1 MTTKCVTDFDV
12 TYGSALAPA
21 GFHRITTR
29 LGGTANLNTT
39 SSSQQSF
46 LWTHEGLSRGNPV
59 VQVSVTY
66 DDEPGPEGF
75 ERVSRDLAKGG
86 TSGRRAFL
94 WLKRHAQQRPTT
106 TNVHGVEG
114 GEIHAVEGDGGVM
127 PIGEV
132 VVAFGSSDPN
142 VEEATEVAEQERA
155 AATAAGEGTEERR
168 AVRVWERL
176 DRSLSPPAVATTQ
189 SGRVSEV
196 FLWFRR
202 VSEEQP
208 LSWSA
213 HSLAVGDW
221 LDARDSDGTWCVAQ
235 VVRIETEFLRVHFQ
249 GYSSRFDED
258 IRLESSKLTKL
269 GTHTSGRDMG
279 QSSRRPGAPW
289 GITPGEVR
297 EMIRRVKD
305 LLPRV
310 LREGEAG
317 GPGDGYGGGVQGQGP
332 ETRLWEMDLPAFIER
347 CLMSAISDPQALPV
361 INDLFKLMLEIIAVR
376 LWEPAPMPRHLLQ
389 TLSRLGNNDRRC
401 TWYYGN
407 YGRSSAPY
415 EGSSASS
422 SAAAAAAAAAAVGTG
437 SGGGRGEG
445 EEEFVVA
452 ERKPEWDK
460 VYVLQSRGGIRAGF
474 QPDASRLYVVNMNH
488 FGRAGGYAALL
499 SRIDPDR
506 AAGPV
511 SLEEYIT
518 YVGFLAAVPK
528 CFVLFSKEHSY
539 FEDVRRAVM
548 TRLGRLS
555 NDELAGEEEVVMTVM
570 SLLGALMSVV
580 DVNFNRL
587 ENGERFYIMF
597 AIQLIRCPFLN
608 PRIRGVVILSN
619 IIDVIVR
626 NAARPRFRGKG
637 VIAGGVGAYTYDW
650 VGEQWLATWLAEER
664 VVEAI
669 LGEACQDADT
679 GGATAAATKGEGSQ
693 GDGDDRD
700 KLDRQVKKIH
710 DIHVE
715 VLKRADGLLCFM
727 ADHGMFLDKHLDL
740 LWEAGK
746 GQPDAQTRAV
756 FGLLEHLCPRL
767 DRAGL
772 DGLYG
777 HLRNLPPQYEEMHVQ
792 LIQRF
797 AEVASGWGAQS
808 GSAQK
813 ATVSD
818 DANTQSIF
826 GRGGNE
832 LLWESVQD
840 HAPVTAEVAD
850 QASEALATLLCHPSG
865 GDGSDCFSNVSPGG
879 RLQAGMGYLSGGGGG
894 GGAAA
899 TAAARENEIHW
910 KRLMFFFDMCLENVE
925 DGKSVAPSLRL
936 MHRIIDAQPEISIN
950 VWTNTV
956 VGGAARSAGGVGR
969 KDEILETLDKDRR
982 LLKLLVDELLRYR
995 AKAQTAANEAGATA
1009 SLADSLISVASI
1021 GSGGGGT
1028 DARDPLSLK
1037 LLGARLPHGEALEIR
1052 LDFIGFVV
1060 SKSNLELTFTMVETL
1075 WRDFLQKPLCATET
1089 EIFFAWMQ
1097 RTTPT
1102 AQAFPHG
1109 IQGQGFYTMSSTVV
1123 HEVFRHLLC
1132 EEGGIDFDSMGP
1144 KGFGCLWRYFSV
1156 VNMEAKALSGSKANK
1171 SHIVVQ
1177 DFFGIQGLDTLWEAF
1192 LRSSN
1197 SSVVADAG
1205 EYLTQLHLHLREP
1218 SDRTSDV
1225 WSSFVERCM
1234 ATFETA
1240 LRAADAAR
1248 FPSLDGIV
1256 ACERVMR
1263 LLVKFLDEVDGTDRA
1278 GWHSPVSSLNS
1289 DEINLKVLVRGP
1301 KVGNG
1306 GSQSREL
1313 YYDMKKST
1321 VTVGM
1326 LRGRVSHEMA
1336 HPADQVRLVINQRN
1350 LSADQCDLNTL
1361 DYEAVTTYCEAVLLN
1376 KPAVDTQGHKPHPID
1391 KRQEWDAGLAR
1402 KAPRHTLANN
1412 DGFLATLFRLM
1423 KVGPPPLVD
1432 ITWALVQTL
1441 PVNKHIHEQLST
1453 MGGRFY
1459 VPTLQLKIEREQEA
1473 LRLKA
1478 LDEEES
1484 NGVAPSTAAVDVKGS
1499 RVQLDLHSGRKVTE
1513 VDWAALLDGS
1523 RVLELLYRLELVYT
1537 LVEPAGDVYALPG
1550 DLVDANEWER
1560 VFLRTGGMQHL
1571 LTLLREHGGIDP
1583 SQSLH
1588 KACLAALLKLVAHL
1602 TTSKKRA
1609 AYADDTAKGDGKGQA
1624 RSKSED
1630 PQDVVR
1636 ELYAGVDLPKLVQR
1650 MLVVM
1655 HEVSKPT
1662 ADTAGHME
1670 STGGVLDADGSNS
1683 YVQQNMVTASA
1694 LVVEEVEGKHRPPPE
1709 AEVVQHTMSLL
1720 GTLTELQPELSS
1732 VMLSS
1737 PGLGPALEFSLLH
1750 TPEKLVRKEVSTGVL
1765 RMALS
1770 LRKKSKEDSVQA
1782 FLRLLLPFLPEVEQ
1796 YESRCD
1802 TYLNLVGWLIGQSDP
1817 MPPEKQA
1824 SLCLHLADLIRARP
1838 VVEESEEDQDPVLT
1852 GYMTFLKKALKTL
1865 PDGLRAKVKAKAGA
1879 DVFPS
1884 PATTTPTAAAA
1895 TAATQEAADAKS
1907 VGGSSTAATKAVSA
1921 VAAAAGQLV
1930 GGMWGAG
1937 RARAGK
1943 EGGELAEGGGGR
1955 GLVRELVERCL
1966 FSPPQEKGDVVDV
1979 ASPSPSTRVG
1989 GGGGGGGDGGVLG
2002 EGRTGDGDGDDERFE
2017 GIPLPKCKS
2026 DKSREGAF
2034 YLLNELAVGCASNLN
2049 LTVTLVGPQHY
2060 LGLTSADGRR
2070 RQDDEKRRYRF
2081 RSSGGIAGTMS
2092 SHPSAEDRDGDDRE
2106 VKFRARTASFGQQP
2120 HQIAK
2125 HKSKTGFVGLKNMG
2139 CICYMNST
2147 LQQLFMVPEFREGV
2161 LGFRDSEQTPPE
2173 DSVMWQLQNM
2183 FSHLQESEKAHF
2195 NPVGLVRS
2203 LRDWEGQPLDVM
2215 VQQDASEF
2223 ITQFFQQVE
2232 GQVMGSSSEN
2242 ILKQSFGGVYSNEL
2256 LAEGGSLYSERP
2268 EPFSYISV
2276 EVKNMK
2282 TLAEALEVFTSEE
2295 VVSFKWDKEV
2305 NADTGERQ
2313 ALTLNT
2319 KKRCSIKSL
2328 PNHLLIHLKRFD
2340 FDFDTM
2346 QQTKINDRLE
2356 FPLEL
2361 NMHPYTK
2368 EGRAANA
2375 ATEEAAERRH
2385 AETGG
2390 GAGEDGDEDDGEEDD
2405 QVAEGKRG
2413 GGQETEREAK
2423 PEEYFHYHLA
2433 GVVVHMGT
2441 ANSGHYYSYI
2451 RPRDGGGEWLEFN
2464 DTVVSTFD
2472 VKDMEAECFGGK
2484 EGAHANA
2491 HLLQSSSS
2499 WKRERTRNAFMLVYD
2514 RVMPQQH
2521 AEPTARSKDD
2531 TCPPAPPPAPASS
2544 LLSSPVGSPS
2554 SSPASPLPPPPP
2566 LSATLGDA
2574 AAAAAAAAATDA
2586 DATDAAGTDVTDP
2599 LPRAGTTAGGTPVLS
2614 RLGVYLDANVHVH
2627 GQERATAVRGRR
2639 RRKRFRAKVPAVFM
2653 RQIHQENLEFWRKK
2667 NVLDK
2672 LNYAFINKLVTGD
2685 QALGKDGAYHSSAL
2699 QLATRFA
2706 LGTLVQARERE
2717 LMAHWAELLRNIL
2730 PHHSDACV
2738 WLLSEL
2744 GRSPTILKELV
2755 LSPDDSVRQAAAA
2768 VAGVALHQ
2776 CMLTASGARDR
2787 GKSEDGN
2794 DDVYRAAYLEQEQEY
2809 LGWQGGENLAHGFVA
2824 VGQEDVAAEAEDDDA
2839 RLARKTR
2846 LLSIWSGRQE
2856 AMAPSHRVHSSS
2868 RVVEDGK
2875 GRTQPWPRKDD
2886 KMAAASTVVLF
2897 IRACLRLLSAAPDI
2911 NHLEWARSEQL
2922 LYLLATAAES
2932 GPSGRAHLL
2941 QIGTLGALMSMCL
2954 GDDSPYPELV
2964 QSPRPRRRRVSGED
2978 GSSPAS
2984 PRRPYR
2990 SSFSPG
2996 QDVVGS
3002 DERGGRG
3009 GARTGG
3015 GQNVFEAKKSVHE
3028 GRNLS
3033 AILRAMSPLVL
3044 ASELAWG
3051 DEAGPTN
3058 AGDDAGGLSPVAL
3071 RPLSSMSEEEKQML
3085 TSPAFLMGLIMLLRD
3100 AKQKPLLLPL
3110 LQHLCWRN
3118 QLVSKVLIYN
3128 ICQRIEIP
3136 RDIDADLSKPGFR
3149 ALMIV
3154 LGKVPDGLERWR
3166 LEHAMPRLVGI
3177 LEDHRTLTAVT
3188 EQAVEML
3195 VRLCRVSHGVRQWLA
3210 AHREQLDWVEVWL
3223 TQEVLAKHKRVGGI
3237 STRYY
3242 AARTNGPPS
3251 SVSEEKVFPGMWH
3264 EETLASIQA
3273 VLRGEDM
3280 PAIGYNSDD
3289 DPEVL
3294 VNKRIKVKWQRENWY
3309 AGTVKEY
3316 NPATGLWCVAYDDGD
3331 VRSYDMPAKT
3341 WKFIQ

>member
-1 MTTKCVTDFDV
+1 MTTKCITDFDV

-86 TSGRRAFL
+86 TSGRKAFL

-106 TNVHGVEG
+106 TNLDGVEG
-114 GEIHAVEGDGGVM
+114 KIPAAEEEDAGVM

-142 VEEATEVAEQERA
+142 LEEATEIAEQERA
-155 AATAAGEGTEERR
+155 AAAAGEGPEELR

-176 DRSLSPPAVATTQ
+176 DRSLNPSATGMTE
-189 SGRVSEV
+189 SGGDSDV

-202 VSEEQP
+202 VSEEEP

-249 GYSSRFDED
+249 GYSSRFDEE

-289 GITPGEVR
+289 GISADDVR
-297 EMIRRVKD
+297 RMINRVKE
-305 LLPRV
+305 LLPGV
-310 LREGEAG
+310 LREGETG
-317 GPGDGYGGGVQGQGP
+317 GPGDGYGGGVRQGP

-347 CLMSAISDPQALPV
+347 CLTSSISDPQALPA

-376 LWEPAPMPRHLLQ
+376 LWKPAPMPRHLLQ
-389 TLSRLGNNDRRC
+389 TMSRLGNDDRRC
-401 TWYYGN
+401 TWYYAN

-415 EGSSASS
+415 EGSST
-422 SAAAAAAAAAAVGTG
+422 SAAATATAAAGPGGGSG
-437 SGGGRGEG
+437 SGGGGEG
-445 EEEFVVA
+445 ESEFVVA
-452 ERKPEWDK
+452 EGKPEWDK

-499 SRIDPDR
+499 SRIDPNR

-528 CFVLFSKEHSY
+528 CFVLFSKEHLY

-548 TRLGRLS
+548 ARLGRLS

-570 SLLGALMSVV
+570 SLLGELMSVV

-587 ENGERFYIMF
+587 ENGERFHIMF

-626 NAARPRFRGKG
+626 NAASRRPRFRGKG
-637 VIAGGVGAYTYDW
+637 VIGGGVGAFSYDW

-669 LGEACQDADT
+669 LGESCQDND
-679 GGATAAATKGEGSQ
+679 AAGVTTSAKKGEGSR
-693 GDGDDRD
+693 GGRE
-700 KLDRQVKKIH
+700 KLDDQAKKIH

-740 LWEAGK
+740 LWEAGR
-746 GQPDAQTRAV
+746 GQPDAQARAV

-767 DRAGL
+767 GRAGL
-772 DGLYG
+772 DVLYG
-777 HLRNLPPQYEEMHVQ
+777 HLRNLPPQYEKMHVQ

-797 AEVASGWGAQS
+797 AEAASGWGGQG
-808 GSAQK
+808 GSSR
-813 ATVSD
+813 ATSSD
-818 DANTQSIF
+818 DTSPQSVF

-850 QASEALATLLCHPSG
+850 QASEALAILLCHPSG
-865 GDGSDCFSNVSPGG
+865 ADGGEPYSNVSPGG
-879 RLQAGMGYLSGGGGG
+879 RLQAGMGYLGGGGGG

-899 TAAARENEIHW
+899 TVAARENEVHW

-936 MHRIIDAQPEISIN
+936 MQRIIDAQPEISIN
-950 VWTNTV
+950 AWTNAV

-969 KDEILETLDKDRR
+969 KDEILETLDKDRS

-995 AKAQTAANEAGATA
+995 ANAQTAANEAGVTV
-1009 SLADSLISVASI
+1009 SLADSLVSVASG
-1021 GSGGGGT
+1021 GSGGAGAGG
-1028 DARDPLSLK
+1028 RDPLSLK

-1052 LDFIGFVV
+1052 LDFIAFVV
-1060 SKSNLELTFTMVETL
+1060 SKSNLELTFALVETL

-1102 AQAFPHG
+1102 AQALPHG
-1109 IQGQGFYTMSSTVV
+1109 IHGGQGFYTMSSTVV

-1156 VNMEAKALSGSKANK
+1156 VNMEANALSRSTVNK
-1171 SHIVVQ
+1171 GHIVVQ

-1192 LRSSN
+1192 LRSTN
-1197 SSVVADAG
+1197 SSVVRDAG
-1205 EYLTQLHLHLREP
+1205 EFLTQLHLRLREP

-1225 WSSFVERCM
+1225 WGSFVERCM

-1240 LRAADAAR
+1240 LRAVDTAR
-1248 FPSLDGIV
+1248 FPCSDGVV

-1263 LLVKFLDEVDGTDRA
+1263 LLVKFLEEVDRPGGAR
-1278 GWHSPVSSLNS
+1278 WHSSSSSLTS

-1306 GSQSREL
+1306 GPHSREL
-1313 YYDMKKST
+1313 YYDMKKGV
-1321 VTVGM
+1321 VTVRM
-1326 LRGRVSHEMA
+1326 LRGRVSVEMA
-1336 HPADQVRLVINQRN
+1336 HPANQVRLVSNGRHI
-1350 LSADQCDLNTL
+1350 SADRCDLNSL
-1361 DYEAVTTYCEAVLLN
+1361 EYEDVTTYCEAVLLT
-1376 KPAVDTQGHKPHPID
+1376 KPAVDTQGHKSHHMD
-1391 KRQEWDAGLAR
+1391 KRQAWDADLAR
-1402 KAPRHTLANN
+1402 KVPRDTLANN
-1412 DGFLATLFRLM
+1412 DGFLETLFRLM
-1423 KVGPPPLVD
+1423 KTGPPPLVD

-1441 PVNKHIHEQLST
+1441 PVNKKIHEKLST

-1459 VPTLQLKIEREQEA
+1459 VPTVKLTIEKQQEA
-1473 LRLKA
+1473 QRLKA
-1478 LDEEES
+1478 QDEDES
-1484 NGVAPSTAAVDVKGS
+1484 NGIIPAGTAAADNAKGS
-1499 RVQLDLHSGRKVTE
+1499 RVQLDLQSGRGVTE
-1513 VDWAALLDGS
+1513 VDWPTLLDGS
-1523 RVLELLYRLELVYT
+1523 KVLELLYRLEVVFS
-1537 LVEPAGDVYALPG
+1537 LVEPAGDMYALPG
-1550 DLVDANEWER
+1550 DLIDANEWVR

-1571 LTLLREHGGIDP
+1571 LILLGKDGGIDP

-1588 KACLAALLKLVAHL
+1588 KACLAALLKLVVHL
-1602 TTSKKRA
+1602 TTSKKKA
-1609 AYADDTAKGDGKGQA
+1609 ASADDAARVDGNGQA
-1624 RSKSED
+1624 RSKS

-1662 ADTAGHME
+1662 MVTEEANADSA
-1670 STGGVLDADGSNS
+1670 GGVLDGDGSYAHHNAL
-1683 YVQQNMVTASA
+1683 TASA
-1694 LVVEEVEGKHRPPPE
+1694 HVAEEIEGKHRPPPQ

-1720 GTLTELQPELSS
+1720 GTLTEFQPELSS

-1765 RMALS
+1765 RMAIS

-1824 SLCLHLADLIRARP
+1824 SLCLHLADLIQARP
-1838 VVEESEEDQDPVLT
+1838 VVEESEEDQDPVLA
-1852 GYMTFLKKALKTL
+1852 GYMTFLRKALKTL
-1865 PDGLRAKVKAKAGA
+1865 PEGLRAKVKAKAGA
-1879 DVFPS
+1879 DVL
-1884 PATTTPTAAAA
+1884 PASGPTTPTAAAA
-1895 TAATQEAADAKS
+1895 AGALQESADAKGTS
-1907 VGGSSTAATKAVSA
+1907 GSSTAATKAVSA

-1937 RARAGK
+1937 RAARGSK
-1943 EGGELAEGGGGR
+1943 EEEEELAEGGGGH

-1966 FSPPQEKGDVVDV
+1966 FSLPQERGDVV
-1979 ASPSPSTRVG
+1979 APSAD
-1989 GGGGGGGDGGVLG
+1989 GDGGVLSQG
-2002 EGRTGDGDGDDERFE
+2002 WEGNDDDDAFE
-2017 GIPLPKCKS
+2017 AIPLPKCKS

-2034 YLLNELAVGCASNLN
+2034 YLLNELALGCTSNLN
-2049 LTVTLVGPQHY
+2049 LTVALVRPQHY

-2070 RQDDEKRRYRF
+2070 QLDDERRRDRF
-2081 RSSGGIAGTMS
+2081 RSSGGIIGTMS
-2092 SHPSAEDRDGDDRE
+2092 SRPSAEDRDGDDGE

-2161 LGFRDSEQTPPE
+2161 LGFRDSEQTPSE

-2295 VVSFKWDKEV
+2295 MVSFKWDKEV

-2313 ALTLNT
+2313 AVTLNT

-2368 EGRAANA
+2368 EGRAATA
-2375 ATEEAAERRH
+2375 ATEETAQRQEQAT
-2385 AETGG
+2385 AGDA
-2390 GAGEDGDEDDGEEDD
+2390 AGEDDVEDGDDDD
-2405 QVAEGKRG
+2405 VTEGKRSG
-2413 GGQETEREAK
+2413 GDEKEEVK
-2423 PEEYFHYHLA
+2423 PEEYYHYHLA

-2472 VKDMEAECFGGK
+2472 VEDMEAECFGG
-2484 EGAHANA
+2484 EESASANA
-2491 HLLQSSSS
+2491 TAHPQSSSS
-2499 WKRERTRNAFMLVYD
+2499 WRRERTRNAFMLVYD
-2514 RVMPQQH
+2514 RVMPQQQQH
-2521 AEPTARSKDD
+2521 GEQTVGGEGDIDIS
-2531 TCPPAPPPAPASS
+2531 PPPVS
-2544 LLSSPVGSPS
+2544 LPSSPGASPS

-2566 LSATLGDA
+2566 LSATH
-2574 AAAAAAAAATDA
+2574 DA
-2586 DATDAAGTDVTDP
+2586 DDDASVA
-2599 LPRAGTTAGGTPVLS
+2599 LPRAGGGPPVLE
-2614 RLGVYLDANVHVH
+2614 RHDVGLDATVL
-2627 GQERATAVRGRR
+2627 GQEGANASAVRGRR

-2672 LNYAFINKLVTGD
+2672 LNYAFIKKLITGD
-2685 QALGKDGAYHSSAL
+2685 QAVGEEGAYNSSAL
-2699 QLATRFA
+2699 QLAVRFA

-2717 LMAHWAELLRNIL
+2717 LMAHWAELLRNTL
-2730 PHHSDACV
+2730 SHRSDACL
-2738 WLLSEL
+2738 WLLGEL
-2744 GRSPTILKELV
+2744 GRFPTILKELV
-2755 LSPDDSVRQAAAA
+2755 LSPEDSVRHAAA
-2768 VAGVALHQ
+2768 VLAGVALRK
-2776 CMLTASGARDR
+2776 CMLIASGA
-2787 GKSEDGN
+2787 GDGGRPEHGN
-2794 DDVYRAAYLEQEQEY
+2794 GDVYRAAYMAAAREQEEEEY
-2809 LGWQGGENLAHGFVA
+2809 PEWQGGGENLAQGFVA
-2824 VGQEDVAAEAEDDDA
+2824 LGQEDVDVAAEAEDDDA
-2839 RLARKTR
+2839 RLARKTG
-2846 LLSIWSGRQE
+2846 LLSIWGGRQE
-2856 AMAPSHRVHSSS
+2856 AMAPSHRVHSGC
-2868 RVVEDGK
+2868 RATEDGK
-2875 GRTQPWPRKDD
+2875 GRTQNRTREDVKDE
-2886 KMAAASTVVLF
+2886 KAVAASAIVLF
-2897 IRACLRLLSAAPDI
+2897 IRACLGLLSVAPDI

-2932 GPSGRAHLL
+2932 GPSGRSHLL
-2941 QIGTLGALMSMCL
+2941 Q
-2954 GDDSPYPELV
+2954 
-2964 QSPRPRRRRVSGED
+2964 
-2978 GSSPAS
+2978 
-2984 PRRPYR
+2984 
-2990 SSFSPG
+2990 
-2996 QDVVGS
+2996 
-3002 DERGGRG
+3002 GRD
-3009 GARTGG
+3009 
-3015 GQNVFEAKKSVHE
+3015 
-3028 GRNLS
+3028 LS

-3051 DEAGPTN
+3051 DEAGPKN
-3058 AGDDAGGLSPVAL
+3058 ADDDAGGLSPVAL
-3071 RPLSSMSEEEKQML
+3071 RPLSRMSEEEKQML
-3085 TSPAFLMGLIMLLRD
+3085 TSPAFLMGLIMLLREP
-3100 AKQKPLLLPL
+3100 KQKPLLLPL

-3136 RDIDADLSKPGFR
+3136 RDIDADLCKPGFR

-3195 VRLCRVSHGVRQWLA
+3195 VRLCRVSYGVRQWLA

-3242 AARTNGPPS
+3242 GARTNGPPS

-3280 PAIGYNSDD
+3280 PAVGYDSDD

-3294 VNKRIKVKWQRENWY
+3294 VNKRIKVKWQRDNWY
-3309 AGTVKEY
+3309 HGTVKEY
-3316 NPATGLWCVAYDDGD
+3316 DPDTRLWCVAYDDGD
-3331 VRSYDMPAKT
+3331 VRSYDMPSKT